1 MMIHGYLYAWP
12 VKTGSHAGIT
22 STPSSRIASGDRRL
36 FLTKGAEVIY
46 HMSQNLRLTLNRRRA
61 SLPLSMARNLPEPQK
76 NKLLSRTNKQS
87 EKVAWLNL
95 QYKPVL
101 PLLPLPHPPG
111 HLLSGKVARL
121 NPYRKTKQ
129 GVPVDQ
135 TLLPDID
142 EHGENRVTTLK
153 SPMIGRTSTSA
164 ELSVFSAPIAREPFD
179 LLYASSMLGGGTLRS
194 MS

>member
-1 MMIHGYLYAWP
+1 MMILGYQDAWP

-22 STPSSRIASGDRRL
+22 STPSNRIASGDRKL
-36 FLTKGAEVIY
+36 LLTKDAEVIN
-46 HMSQNLRLTLNRRRA
+46 HMSQNPRFTLNRRRA

-101 PLLPLPHPPG
+101 LLLLLPHPPG

-121 NPYRKTKQ
+121 NPYRRTRL

-142 EHGENRVTTLK
+142 EHGENRATTLK
-153 SPMIGRTSTSA
+153 GPMIGRTSTSA

-179 LLYASSMLGGGTLRS
+179 LLYASSMSGGGTRLS